1 MPKKEY
7 IYKIRS
13 FIQRTWMKQVIIIED
28 EAAAAQELKLL
39 VEQEEDLHIVGIA
52 GTYEEA
58 TQLFAQQQT
67 DLVFMDIN
75 LYDCTS
81 FDILN
86 ALEELPQHII
96 FVTAYDQY
104 AIKAIKYGALDYLLK
119 PVDEHEFA
127 EAIARFRQQQSPSL
141 LARKQFALTEQQLL
155 EAQQPQHIAL
165 PALGEVRIIPLAD
178 IRYCQGDGP
187 YTHFFLVSG
196 KKETVSKPL
205 KFYESL
211 LPENVFVRTHQSYIV
226 HIPFIKSVVKHS
238 DILLDQGEVIP
249 ISSRRKNEVLAKLIP

>member
-1 MPKKEY
+1 MKKA
-7 IYKIRS
+7 
-13 FIQRTWMKQVIIIED
+13 IIIED
-28 EAAAAQELKLL
+28 EPAAIKELKLL
-39 VEQEEDLHIVGIA
+39 LEQEEDLHFVGTA
-52 GTYEEA
+52 GTFAESI
-58 TQLFAQQQT
+58 QLFSEQEI

-75 LYDCTS
+75 LYDCTA
-81 FDILN
+81 FDILHE
-86 ALEELPQHII
+86 LKTLPQNII

-119 PVDEHEFA
+119 PIDEEELR
-127 EAIARFRQQQSPSL
+127 EAIERFRNRDLSATNREQLSL
-141 LARKQFALTEQQLL
+141 TKAALQDE
-155 EAQQPQHIAL
+155 PRHIAL

-211 LPENVFVRTHQSYIV
+211 LPVDRFVRTHQSYIV
-226 HIPFIKSVVKHS
+226 HMLFVKSVVRHS
-238 DILLDQGEVIP
+238 NILLDLGEEIP
-249 ISSRRKNEVLAKLIP
+249 ISSRRKNDVLAKLIP

>member
-1 MPKKEY
+1 
-7 IYKIRS
+7 
-13 FIQRTWMKQVIIIED
+13 MKNVIIIED
-28 EAAAAQELKLL
+28 EPAAANELQFL
-39 VEQEEDLHIVGIA
+39 VEQEEDLHFVGSA
-52 GTYEEA
+52 GTLQEA
-58 TQLFAQQQT
+58 TQLFARQQA

-75 LYDCTS
+75 LYDCTA
-81 FDILN
+81 FDVLN
-86 ALEELPQHII
+86 ALEKLPQNII

-119 PVDEHEFA
+119 PIDEQEFTD
-127 EAIARFRQQQSPSL
+127 AIVRFRQQQSPSTSVR
-141 LARKQFALTEQQLL
+141 AQFSLTQQQLQV
-155 EAQQPQHIAL
+155 AQQPQHIAL

-211 LPENVFVRTHQSYIV
+211 LPETTFLRTHQSYMV
-226 HIPFIKSVVKHS
+226 HLPFVKSVVKHTT
-238 DILLDQGEVIP
+238 ILLDHDEEIP
-249 ISSRRKNEVLAKLIP
+249 ISSRRKHDVLRKLIP